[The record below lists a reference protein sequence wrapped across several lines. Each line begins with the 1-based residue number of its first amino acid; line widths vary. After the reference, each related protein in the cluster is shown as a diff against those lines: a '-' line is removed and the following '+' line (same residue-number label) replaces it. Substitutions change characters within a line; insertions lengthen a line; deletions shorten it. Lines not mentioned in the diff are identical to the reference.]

1 MRSLILTLGLLPA
14 LLCCCSAPQ
23 STRLTA
29 GDMDEVAVRMAASL
43 RRCPALA
50 ARGPDSPLWVVT
62 IDKVTN
68 LTSDVM
74 SEGEKWY
81 IMARVQGLLPMA
93 SLRQEK
99 NIRFVI
105 PAERRDAM
113 LADPNIGTK
122 AGELTD
128 AFAAGRTPTHT
139 LEATFRSIT
148 RADATHRTDAYLCQ
162 FQLLD
167 LRSASPP
174 WVDQFEFQR
183 AASGHLW
190 D

>member
-1 MRSLILTLGLLPA
+1 MRWTVLLLGVCLL
-14 LLCCCSAPQ
+14 SAGGCAGPQ

-29 GDMDEVAVRMAASL
+29 EDFDEIATRMAASL
-43 RRCPALA
+43 RRCPAIA
-50 ARGPDSPLWVVT
+50 ARTPTSPLWVIT

-68 LTSDVM
+68 LSNDVM

-81 IMARVQGLLPMA
+81 IMARVRGMLPMLA
-93 SLRQEK
+93 LRQDK
-99 NIRFVI
+99 NIRLVI

-113 LADPNIGTK
+113 LADPNIGVQ

-128 AFAAGRTPTHT
+128 AFAAERQPTHT

-148 RADATHRTDAYLCQ
+148 RADATHRTDAYVCD

-167 LRSASPP
+167 LRSGEPP
-174 WVDQFEFQR
+174 WVDQFEFKR
-183 AASGHLW
+183 AATGHVW

>member
-1 MRSLILTLGLLPA
+1 MFAAGCAGPET
-14 LLCCCSAPQ
+14 
-23 STRLTA
+23 TRMTA
-29 GDMDEVAVRMAASL
+29 DDFDEIATRMAASL
-43 RRCPALA
+43 RRCPAIA
-50 ARGPDSPLWVVT
+50 ARTPNSPLWVVT

-68 LTSDVM
+68 LSNDVM

-81 IMARVQGLLPMA
+81 IMARVRGMMPMLA
-93 SLRQEK
+93 LRQDK

-105 PAERRDAM
+105 PAERKDAM
-113 LADPNIGTK
+113 LNDPNIGVQ

-128 AFAAGRTPTHT
+128 AFASERHPTHE

-148 RADATHRTDAYLCQ
+148 RADATHRTDAYVCE

-167 LRSASPP
+167 LTSGEPP
-174 WVDQFEFQR
+174 WVDQFEFKR
-183 AASGHLW
+183 AASGQVW